1 MIYTEVNTSS
11 WKKDSETK
19 QCSCSKFYGS
29 PCIVHKNRYFGH
41 MLENRQQYQK
51 MLGEELDLTVKV
63 KLAADGRSS
72 TYLPQSTG
80 KIKKKQK
87 RENE

>member
-1 MIYTEVNTSS
+1 
-11 WKKDSETK
+11 
-19 QCSCSKFYGS
+19 
-29 PCIVHKNRYFGH
+29 

-80 KIKKKQK
+80 KIKKKQE

>member
-1 MIYTEVNTSS
+1 
-11 WKKDSETK
+11 
-19 QCSCSKFYGS
+19 
-29 PCIVHKNRYFGH
+29 

-63 KLAADGRSS
+63 KLAAHGRSS

-80 KIKKKQK
+80 KIKKKTREGERVAQK
-87 RENE
+87 CYFALQQVCPDKFLPSLAMAYENLIV

>member
-1 MIYTEVNTSS
+1 
-11 WKKDSETK
+11 
-19 QCSCSKFYGS
+19 
-29 PCIVHKNRYFGH
+29 

-80 KIKKKQK
+80 KIQKKTKKGERVAQK
-87 RENE
+87 YYFALQQVCPDKFLPFFCHGI